1 MISSRQITNLF
12 LAFTF
17 LCIIGGSAFAQTA
30 SPSFSQIV
38 VFGDSFSDTGNVRA
52 RVISKSGGTVDFP
65 SHGYN
70 YAIGRYTSDHATV
83 PSSATYAGL
92 WHEQLA
98 ATFLHIPAATYSLGG
113 GTNYAFGGATTKE
126 GTTQEAVVST
136 PSGDVTITIDHMG
149 KQVGDYLASQVIDPN
164 ALYIL
169 WGGVN
174 DLLQDNSGANV
185 TATAAR
191 VTGLFTQIAQAGA
204 KYIMV
209 PNVPAIGVA
218 PAFPGD
224 SAAARSL
231 NAAIASYRGRLR
243 ADLTSVQNTLGSQG
257 ITPTVYA
264 LDFWKET
271 IWIYSNPGRYEF
283 TDTSTSAQGDTNAGA
298 NPDHFLY
305 WDGLHLTTAGHYW
318 IAKAAYDALVNPPP
332 VPAKAVNISTRVF
345 VDTGE
350 RVSIAGF
357 IITGDGAKTV
367 LIRGIGPS
375 LSSSGVPTP
384 LANPTLALFDNAGNV
399 QQTNDDWRNS
409 PDAAEIMNTGIAPPN
424 DLESAVIATL
434 PPGQYTAQ
442 LAGKQNGTGNG
453 VIEVYD
459 LQSGSSS
466 TLANLSTRGYV
477 STGDNV
483 MIGGLI
489 IGSGD
494 SSIIVLR
501 ALGPTVGSFGIVN
514 FLSDPTIELRD
525 GNGALIAFNDDWK
538 TPSSQPTRA
547 ANLPPADD
555 HESAIVAPFLPP
567 GNYTA
572 IVRGKGATTGIAL
585 VEAYNLQ

>member
-1 MISSRQITNLF
+1 MISSRQIANFL

-17 LCIIGGSAFAQTA
+17 LCGIGRSSFAQQ
-30 SPSFSQIV
+30 SPPAFSQVV

-65 SHGYN
+65 SHSYN
-70 YAIGRYTSDHATV
+70 YATGRYTNDNATV
-83 PSSATYAGL
+83 PSSTTYAGL

-98 ATFLHIPAATYSLGG
+98 ATFLNIPAATYSLGG
-113 GTNYAFGGATTKE
+113 GSNYAFGGATTKD
-126 GTTQEAVVST
+126 GTTEVAVVST
-136 PSGDVTITIDHMG
+136 PSGDVTITIDHIG
-149 KQVGDYLASQVIDPN
+149 KQLEDYLAAHVIAPD

-169 WGGVN
+169 WGGIN
-174 DLLQDNSGANV
+174 DLLQDDSAASV

-191 VTGLFTQIAQAGA
+191 TTALFSRLAQAGA

-224 SAAARSL
+224 SARARSL
-231 NAAIASYRGRLR
+231 NAAIANYRSELR
-243 ADLTSVQNTLGSQG
+243 ANLTSSQNLLASQG

-264 LDFWKET
+264 VDVWKET
-271 IWIYSNPGRYEF
+271 IRIYSNLGMYGF
-283 TDTSTSAQGDTNAGA
+283 TDTSTSAQGDTRAGA

-305 WDGLHLTTAGHYW
+305 WDGVHPTTAGHYW
-318 IAKAAYDALVNPPP
+318 IAKAAYDALTNPPP
-332 VPAKAVNISTRVF
+332 APSKALNISTRVF

-357 IITGDGAKTV
+357 IVTGDIAKKV
-367 LIRGIGPS
+367 LIRGLGPS
-375 LSSSGVPTP
+375 LSANGVPTR
-384 LANPTLALFDNAGNV
+384 LANPTLTLFDNAGNV
-399 QQTNDDWRNS
+399 KQTNDDWKNS
-409 PDAAEIMNTGIAPPN
+409 PDATEIMNTGIAPPN
-424 DLESAVIATL
+424 DLESAIIATL
-434 PPGQYTAQ
+434 APGQHTAQ
-442 LAGKQNGTGNG
+442 LAGKESTGNG

-459 LQSGSSS
+459 LQSGTSS

-477 STGDNV
+477 GNGDNV

-501 ALGPTVGSFGIVN
+501 ALGPSVGSFGIVN
-514 FLSDPTIELRD
+514 FLFDPTIELHD
-525 GNGALIAFNDDWK
+525 GNGATIAFNDDWK
-538 TPSSQPTRA
+538 TPWFQPLRA
-547 ANLPPADD
+547 ANLAPADD
-555 HESAIVAPFLPP
+555 HESAIVAPFLTP

-572 IVRGKGATTGIAL
+572 IVQGKGTTTGVAL